1 MSSFRY
7 LENVVTLDLNS
18 SKCVGCKMCM
28 EVCPHAVFKM
38 ERKKAVIKDKNACM
52 ECGACM
58 LNCPVNALKV
68 RSGVGCAAG
77 IIASK
82 IGLEIGGCDCR
93 NSANA
98 NSCCS
103 SDDTESDDNCCG

>member
-7 LENVVTLDLNS
+7 LKNVATLAMNS
-18 SKCVGCKMCM
+18 SKCIGCKMCL
-28 EVCPHAVFKM
+28 EVCPHNVFAMKT
-38 ERKKAVIKDKNACM
+38 KKAIIRDLDACM

-58 LNCPVNALKV
+58 MNCPTKALKV
-68 RSGVGCAAG
+68 KSGVGCAAG

-82 IGLEIGGCDCR
+82 VGLDISGCECR
-93 NSANA
+93 NTSNA

-103 SDDTESDDNCCG
+103 TDD

>member
-7 LENVVTLDLNS
+7 LKNVVTLELND
-18 SKCVGCKMCM
+18 SKCIGCKMCL

-38 ERKKAVIKDKNACM
+38 NGKKVAIHDIDVCM

-58 LNCPVNALKV
+58 INCPVQALKV

-82 IGLEIGGCDCR
+82 VGVNISACECR
-93 NSANA
+93 NTSNA
-98 NSCCS
+98 NGCGS
-103 SDDTESDDNCCG
+103 SEEK